1 MTNANNLLFQFTERL
16 KVLNRSE
23 ATIKAYTNN
32 VRQFL
37 EENKRNIK
45 TITRRD
51 MEAYIT
57 GIHEYR
63 MANGKGYSQAS
74 ISVKIR
80 SLKRFFEFLESA
92 NIIFIDPMEYI
103 HEPTPDRSLPRN
115 ILTVSEMEKLLDQ
128 ANLGL
133 KTGIRDRAVLEV
145 LYSTGARLDEL
156 CNLTI
161 YDADLQG
168 RMLRINKGKGGKD
181 RVVPLG
187 RHAVRF
193 LREYI
198 TKIRPHFTRRNRKS
212 RVLFVNQSGQPLSKQ
227 VVQIMVRTNAK
238 KAGIKKKV
246 SPHTL
251 RHTFAGQLVKNGADV
266 VAVQK
271 MLGHADLSTTQ
282 IYIKA
287 LAVDLKKEHAK
298 SHPRERDKVNRRS
311 IKPKITGKRAGNGS
325 YHS

>member
-1 MTNANNLLFQFTERL
+1 MTEANNLLFQFTEHL

-23 ATIKAYTNN
+23 ATIKAYTAN

-37 EENKRNIK
+37 EEEKRNIK
-45 TITRRD
+45 TITKSD
-51 MEAYIT
+51 MEAYVATIY
-57 GIHEYR
+57 EYR
-63 MANGKGYSQAS
+63 MADGKGYSQGS
-74 ISVKIR
+74 IAVKIR

-92 NIIFIDPMEYI
+92 NIIFINPMEYI
-103 HEPTPDRSLPRN
+103 PEPRKEKNLPRN

-145 LYSTGARLDEL
+145 LYSTGARLSEL
-156 CNLTI
+156 CSLTI

-168 RMLRINKGKGGKD
+168 RMLRINKGKGQKD

-212 RVLFVNQSGQPLSKQ
+212 RVLFVNQLGRPLSRQ
-227 VVQIMVRTNAK
+227 MVQIMVRTNAK

-251 RHTFAGQLVKNGADV
+251 RHTFASQLVKNGADV

-282 IYIKA
+282 GYIKA
-287 LAVDLKKEHAK
+287 LAIDLKKVHAK
-298 SHPRERDKVNRRS
+298 SHPRERDKVDRRS
-311 IKPKITGKRAGNGS
+311 IKPNITGKRA
-325 YHS
+325 

>member
-1 MTNANNLLFQFTERL
+1 MTEANNLLFQFTEHL

-23 ATIKAYTNN
+23 ATIKAYTAN

-37 EENKRNIK
+37 EEEKRNIK
-45 TITRRD
+45 TMTKSD
-51 MEAYIT
+51 MEAYVATIY
-57 GIHEYR
+57 EYR
-63 MANGKGYSQAS
+63 MADGKGYSQGS
-74 ISVKIR
+74 IAVKIR

-92 NIIFIDPMEYI
+92 NIIFINPMEYI
-103 HEPTPDRSLPRN
+103 PEPRKEKNLPRTM
-115 ILTVSEMEKLLDQ
+115 LTTGEMEKLLDQ
-128 ANLGL
+128 ANLGTR
-133 KTGIRDRAVLEV
+133 TGIRDRAVLEV
-145 LYSTGARLDEL
+145 LYSTGARLSEL
-156 CNLTI
+156 CSLTI

-168 RMLRINKGKGGKD
+168 RMLRINKGKGQKD

-212 RVLFVNQSGQPLSKQ
+212 RVLFVNQLGRPLSRQ
-227 VVQIMVRTNAK
+227 MVQIMVRTNAK

-266 VAVQK
+266 LAVQK
-271 MLGHADLSTTQ
+271 MLGHEQLKTTQ
-282 IYIKA
+282 GYIRA
-287 LAVDLKKEHAK
+287 LAVDLKKVHAK
-298 SHPRERDKVNRRS
+298 SHPRERDKVDRRS
-311 IKPKITGKRAGNGS
+311 IKPNITGKRA
-325 YHS
+325 